1 MPDNDSGIRTIGV
14 IGAGVMGSEVAQVFA
29 QSGFD
34 VVLVDVT
41 DQALDR
47 ARQTIERNLRFQRML
62 GAQRGLAAPPT
73 VDRAA
78 VLARIRFTTRLA
90 DAADADFVVEN
101 VTEDWNLKRPVFE
114 ELDEVCKPD
123 VVFAVNTSCIPITR
137 VGGVTNRP
145 SKIIGAHFMNPV
157 SLKPMVEVIRGF
169 HTSDETVQTM
179 LDLLAAIGK
188 EGVVVADSPGFVSNR
203 VLMLTVNEAAYLV
216 HERVA
221 DATEVDRIFKG
232 CFGHTMG
239 PLETA
244 DLIGLDT
251 ILLSIEGLY
260 QAFGDSKYRPCP
272 LLKQLVDAGLHGRKS
287 GRGFHVYQ

>member
-1 MPDNDSGIRTIGV
+1 MPDNDSGIHTIGV

-114 ELDEVCKPD
+114 ELDQVCKPD

-137 VGGVTNRP
+137 VGGVTDRP

>member
-1 MPDNDSGIRTIGV
+1 MPDIAIRTIGV

-29 QSGFD
+29 QSGFE

-41 DQALDR
+41 DEALER
-47 ARQTIERNLRFQRML
+47 ARKTVERNLRFQRML
-62 GAQRGLAAPPT
+62 GSRRGLAEPPT
-73 VDRAA
+73 ADRGE
-78 VLARIRFTTRLA
+78 VLSRIRFTTDLA
-90 DAADADFVVEN
+90 DVSAADFVVEN
-101 VTEDWNLKRPVFE
+101 ITEDWDLKRPAYE
-114 ELDEVCKPD
+114 ELDRVCKPH

-137 VGGVTNRP
+137 VGGVTQRP
-145 SKIIGAHFMNPV
+145 DKIVGAHFMNPV

-179 LDLLAAIGK
+179 LDLLAEIGK

-216 HERVA
+216 HEHVA
-221 DATEVDRIFKG
+221 DATQVDRIFKG
-232 CFGHTMG
+232 CFGHAMG

-260 QAFGDSKYRPCP
+260 EAFGDSKYRPCP

>member
-1 MPDNDSGIRTIGV
+1 MSNVRTVGV
-14 IGAGVMGSEVAQVFA
+14 IGAGVMGSEVAQVLA
-29 QSGFD
+29 QSGFG
-34 VVLVDVT
+34 VVLVDT
-41 DQALDR
+41 TEDALDW
-47 ARQTIERNLRFQRML
+47 ARGNITQSLRFQKMMNARN
-62 GAQRGLAAPPT
+62 ANAPVNT
-73 VDRAA
+73 DRAEI
-78 VLARIRFTTRLA
+78 LGRITFTTDIA
-90 DAADADFVVEN
+90 DVVDVDFVIEN
-101 VTEDWNLKRPVFE
+101 VTEDWDIKRPVFE
-114 ELDEVCKPD
+114 ALDSICKPD

-137 VGGVTNRP
+137 VGGVTGRAD
-145 SKIIGAHFMNPV
+145 KVVGAHFMNPV

-169 HTSDETVQTM
+169 HTSPHTVQAM

-203 VLMLTVNEAAYLV
+203 VLMLTVNEAAFLV

-221 DATEVDRIFKG
+221 EATEIDRIFKG

-260 QAFGDSKYRPCP
+260 ESFGDSKYRPCP

-287 GRGFHVYQ
+287 GRGFYDYQ

>member
-1 MPDNDSGIRTIGV
+1 MSNIDVQRVAV
-14 IGAGVMGSEVAQVFA
+14 IGAGVMGSEVAQVLA
-29 QSGFD
+29 QSGFG

-41 DQALDR
+41 EDALAR
-47 ARQTIERNLRFQRML
+47 ARANIERSLRFQRML
-62 GAQRGLAAPPT
+62 GTRAGVATTAT
-73 VDRAA
+73 VDRAE
-78 VLARIRFTTRLA
+78 VLARINFTTDIA
-90 DAADADFVVEN
+90 DVADVDFVIEN
-101 VTEDWNLKRPVFE
+101 VTEDWDIKRPVFE
-114 ELDEVCKPD
+114 ALDRVCKPN
-123 VVFAVNTSCIPITR
+123 VVFAVNTSVIPITR
-137 VGGVTNRP
+137 VGGVTGRP
-145 SKIIGAHFMNPV
+145 DKVIGAHFMNPV
-157 SLKPMVEVIRGF
+157 SLKPMVEVIKGY
-169 HTSDETVQTM
+169 HTSGETVQAM
-179 LDLLAAIGK
+179 LDLLSAIGK

-221 DATEVDRIFKG
+221 EPIEVDRIFKG

-260 QAFGDSKYRPCP
+260 RAFGDSKYRPCP

-287 GRGFHVYQ
+287 GRGFYTYE

>member
-1 MPDNDSGIRTIGV
+1 MPDIGVRTIGV

-29 QSGFD
+29 QAGFE

-41 DQALDR
+41 DDALER
-47 ARQTIERNLRFQRML
+47 ARQTIQRSLRFQRML
-62 GAQRGLAAPPT
+62 GARTGLAAPPT
-73 VDRAA
+73 VDRAE
-78 VLARIRFTTRLA
+78 VLGRIRFTTELA
-90 DAADADFVVEN
+90 DVADADFVVEN
-101 VTEDWNLKRPVFE
+101 VTEDWDVKRPVFE
-114 ELDEVCKPD
+114 ELDAVCKPH
-123 VVFAVNTSCIPITR
+123 VVFAVNTSVIPITR
-137 VGGVTNRP
+137 VGGVTGRP
-145 SKIIGAHFMNPV
+145 DRVIGAHFMNPV

-169 HTSDETVQTM
+169 HTSEETVRTM
-179 LDLLAAIGK
+179 LAVLAAIGK

-221 DATEVDRIFKG
+221 EASEVDRLFKG

-260 QAFGDSKYRPCP
+260 RSFGDSKYRPCP
-272 LLKQLVDAGLHGRKS
+272 LLKQLVDAGLLGRKS
-287 GRGFHVYQ
+287 GRGFHNYE